1 MTTLFRGGHDLY
13 GGGHRFAASPLPLL
27 RQAGQLSACL
37 RCRIPLLLKHL
48 KLVFAGGMRTGS
60 SRPVPFLCKQKTR
73 PTTGILFVWRRT
85 RDSNPR
91 GCYTLLAFQASSL
104 ATRSILRNDI
114 RYICNELPIY
124 YSKKHLFM
132 QGKKHTSFIPPTNFT
147 DKTPSIFIPF

>member
-1 MTTLFRGGHDLY
+1 MTYLLSKPPFTSVSPPKFPPNDGDKKKNRWKLNGLD

-48 KLVFAGGMRTGS
+48 KLVFAGGMRTVS
-60 SRPVPFLCKQKTR
+60 SRPVPFSLQIKT
-73 PTTGILFVWRRT
+73 PIWLWVFLFVWRRT

-104 ATRSILRNDI
+104 ATRSILQM
-114 RYICNELPIY
+114 Y
-124 YSKKHLFM
+124 
-132 QGKKHTSFIPPTNFT
+132 NF
-147 DKTPSIFIPF
+147 